1 MKRLVRIAAVL
12 MLMALIGAPMVG
24 GAALA
29 NKAAAPLGTTIT
41 INQQGKQFVPKTI
54 TINVGDTVMF
64 VNKDTVEHTAQAS
77 DGSWASDDMQPGAT
91 FSHTFNAA
99 GTVNFFCKYH
109 GSAQGTGMAGTITV
123 IAAAG
128 GGTGNTSQPTMPQ
141 TGSEGSTANLWLFA
155 MLAVLLVGSGLLLLR
170 RRAA

>member
-1 MKRLVRIAAVL
+1 MKRLVRIGAVL

-29 NKAAAPLGTTIT
+29 NKAAAPLGATIT
-41 INQQGKQFVPKTI
+41 IEQKDKQFVPKTV

-77 DGSWASDDMQPGAT
+77 DGSWASDDMAAGAA

-99 GTVNFFCKYH
+99 GTVNFYCKYH
-109 GSAQGTGMAGTITV
+109 GSAQGTGMSGTITV
-123 IAAAG
+123 VAAAG
-128 GGTGNTSQPTMPQ
+128 GATGNTSQPTMPQ
-141 TGSEGSTANLWLFA
+141 TGNGGSAANLWLFA
-155 MLAVLLVGSGLLLLR
+155 MIAVLLLGSGLLLLR